1 MLSKDNTAFG
11 NIFPLNG
18 GEIQEGVG
26 DSCPLTD
33 KG

>member
-11 NIFPLNG
+11 TVFPLNG

-26 DSCPLTD
+26 DLCPLTD